1 MRQGQRLRRL
11 DRAPVR
17 GLGARQA
24 ALDPALRAQL
34 GDLGRRL
41 PELWASGRLR
51 PEQQKEVLR
60 SLIRRVIL
68 ARPVPDEVHIK
79 IVWIS
84 GAVSPL
90 VIHPRLLRSVTL
102 STYPRFVERVLAL
115 AAEGYLDADI
125 AQTLT
130 DEGFRSARSPSVPL
144 KLVFRVRRQHG
155 QASLVAPRPRSVTT
169 GRCGACRASWAWI
182 GTGSTGASTRG
193 VWRRSAIPRRGTI

>member
-1 MRQGQRLRRL
+1 M
-11 DRAPVR
+11 
-17 GLGARQA
+17 
-24 ALDPALRAQL
+24 
-34 GDLGRRL
+34 
-41 PELWASGRLR
+41 
-51 PEQQKEVLR
+51 
-60 SLIRRVIL
+60 IL

-130 DEGFRSARSPSVPL
+130 DEGFRSARSPGVPL

-155 QASLVAPRPRSVTT
+155 QASLFAQCRTQAKIGHDWTVWGLSRFLGVDRNWLYRRIYAGRLATERHPAT
-169 GRCGACRASWAWI
+169 GHYLIKDDPAVIAA
-182 GTGSTGASTRG
+182 
-193 VWRRSAIPRRGTI
+193 